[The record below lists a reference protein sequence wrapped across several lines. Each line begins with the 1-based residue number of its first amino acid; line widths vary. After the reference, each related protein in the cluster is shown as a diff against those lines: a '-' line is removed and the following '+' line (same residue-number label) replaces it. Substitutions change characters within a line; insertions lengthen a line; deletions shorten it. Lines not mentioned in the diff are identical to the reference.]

1 VVDQKYT
8 ICYNVVIVNNKEQ
21 AMNIPIPDYS
31 MFSYQGNLAVHG
43 IVTAARE
50 NQLTW
55 SEVYAAL
62 SSLARYY
69 PDECG
74 EATDTA
80 VRECVY
86 DALQFTESFYGV

>member
-1 VVDQKYT
+1 
-8 ICYNVVIVNNKEQ
+8 VNNKEQ
-21 AMNIPIPDYS
+21 AMNIPDYS
-31 MFSYQGNLAVHG
+31 MFSEQGNLAVHG

-50 NQLTW
+50 DRLTW

-62 SSLARYY
+62 SSLAQYY

-74 EATDTA
+74 EATDTE

>member
-1 VVDQKYT
+1 
-8 ICYNVVIVNNKEQ
+8 VNNKEQ
-21 AMNIPIPDYS
+21 AMNIPDYQ
-31 MFSYQGNLAVHG
+31 MYTDKGNLAVHG
-43 IVTAARE
+43 IVIAARR
-50 NQLTW
+50 QDRPTW

-62 SSLARYY
+62 SRLAREY

>member
-1 VVDQKYT
+1 
-8 ICYNVVIVNNKEQ
+8 VNNKEQ
-21 AMNIPIPDYS
+21 AMNIPDYS
-31 MFSYQGNLAVHG
+31 MFSEQGNLAVHG

-50 NQLTW
+50 NRLTW

-62 SSLARYY
+62 SQLAQYY

-74 EATDTA
+74 EATDTE

>member
-1 VVDQKYT
+1 
-8 ICYNVVIVNNKEQ
+8 
-21 AMNIPIPDYS
+21 MNIPDYQ
-31 MFSYQGNLAVHG
+31 MYTEIGNLAIHG
-43 IVTAARE
+43 IVLQARE
-50 NQLTW
+50 NQMTW

-62 SSLARYY
+62 SSLARNY
-69 PDECG
+69 PNECG

>member
-1 VVDQKYT
+1 
-8 ICYNVVIVNNKEQ
+8 
-21 AMNIPIPDYS
+21 MNIPDYQ
-31 MFSYQGNLAVHG
+31 MYTDKGNLAVHG
-43 IVTAARE
+43 IVVAARE

-55 SEVYAAL
+55 SQVYAAL
-62 SSLARYY
+62 SGLAQQY

-86 DALQFTESFYGV
+86 DALEFTESFYGE

>member
-1 VVDQKYT
+1 
-8 ICYNVVIVNNKEQ
+8 
-21 AMNIPIPDYS
+21 MNIPIPDYS

>member
-1 VVDQKYT
+1 LIDKKPHFG
-8 ICYNVVIVNNKEQ
+8 YNVVIVNNKEQ
-21 AMNIPIPDYS
+21 AMNILDYQ
-31 MFSYQGNLAVHG
+31 MYTDKGNLAVHG
-43 IVTAARE
+43 VVTAARE
-50 NQLTW
+50 DRLTW
-55 SEVYAAL
+55 SQVRAAL
-62 SSLARYY
+62 SRLAREY

>member
-21 AMNIPIPDYS
+21 AMNIPDYQ
-31 MFSYQGNLAVHG
+31 MYTDKGNLAVHG
-43 IVTAARE
+43 IVTAARH
-50 NQLTW
+50 QDRPTW

-62 SSLARYY
+62 SRLAREY

-86 DALQFTESFYGV
+86 DTLGFTESFYGV

>member
-1 VVDQKYT
+1 
-8 ICYNVVIVNNKEQ
+8 VNNKEQ
-21 AMNIPIPDYS
+21 AMNIPDYQ
-31 MFSYQGNLAVHG
+31 MYTDQGNLAVHG

-50 NQLTW
+50 DRLTW

-62 SSLARYY
+62 VRLAREY
-69 PDECG
+69 PNECG

>member
-1 VVDQKYT
+1 
-8 ICYNVVIVNNKEQ
+8 
-21 AMNIPIPDYS
+21 MNIPDYQ
-31 MFSYQGNLAVHG
+31 MYTDQGNLAVHG

-50 NQLTW
+50 NRLTW

-80 VRECVY
+80 VREVVY
-86 DALQFTESFYGV
+86 DAIGAGKRGEDFWA